1 MADSSSQAHQQAK
14 YELRLATKDDS
25 DLVAAILAD
34 SFNADP
40 VLRWVLPDD
49 SFDERFFLID
59 VAEAD
64 IPAGHCWLEA
74 GAKGVACWQP
84 PQGKSIKASWLKT
97 LKVLLPMLVK
107 LGLRPARRG
116 DIVERAF
123 AQQRPKEPHY
133 YLHMLGAR
141 QQFQGRGIGSALL
154 KQGLRTVDEQAMP
167 AYLESSNI
175 ANVRLYERF
184 GFTTIYSAKLAEDGP
199 TVWYMWRDAVKA
211 KT

>member
-1 MADSSSQAHQQAK
+1 MSDSVSEAHQRPK
-14 YELRLATKDDS
+14 YELRPAVKEDAHNLAA
-25 DLVAAILAD
+25 VLAD
-34 SFNADP
+34 AFNDDP

-74 GAKGVACWQP
+74 SGKGAACWQP
-84 PQGKSIKASWLKT
+84 PKGKSTKASWLKT
-97 LKVLLPMLVK
+97 LRLLLPMLVK

-116 DIVERAF
+116 DVVERAF

-133 YLHMLGAR
+133 YLHMLAAR
-141 QQFQGRGIGSALL
+141 QQFQGQGLGSALL
-154 KQGLRTVDEQAMP
+154 KQGLRVVDENAMP

-184 GFTTIYSAKLAEDGP
+184 GFTTIHSAKLAEDGP
-199 TVWYMWRDAVKA
+199 TVWYMWRDAIKNNP
-211 KT
+211 